1 MSDVLLITPPDK
13 IHNQNFS
20 ILLIYPTEPTK
31 NTIQEYLTEVD
42 YDFNIYI
49 YDQLSE
55 EHDFGW
61 LLEVARFSD
70 FVFLDVDNLDSE
82 TRDLA
87 SYLISLSNVYWLTQA
102 ENSVYNKLSA
112 KRIWDIN
119 SIQDVIG
126 GKIEER

>member
-1 MSDVLLITPPDK
+1 VSDVLLITPPDK

-20 ILLIYPTEPTK
+20 ILLVYPTEPTK

-49 YDQLSE
+49 YDQLPE
-55 EHDFGW
+55 EHNFGW
-61 LLEVARFSD
+61 LLDVARFSD
-70 FVFLDVDNLDSE
+70 LVFLDVDNSDSE

-112 KRIWDIN
+112 KRIWNIN

>member
-49 YDQLSE
+49 YDQLPE

-61 LLEVARFSD
+61 LLDVARFSD
-70 FVFLDVDNLDSE
+70 LVFLDVDNSDSE

-87 SYLISLSNVYWLTQA
+87 SYLVSLSNVYWLTQA